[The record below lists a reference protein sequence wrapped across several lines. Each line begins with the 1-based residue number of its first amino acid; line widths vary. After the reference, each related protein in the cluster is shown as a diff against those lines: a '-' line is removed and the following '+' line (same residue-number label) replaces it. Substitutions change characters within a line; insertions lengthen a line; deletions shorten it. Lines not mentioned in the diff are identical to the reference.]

1 MRRISFDV
9 ERVCADF
16 SVRCGPRKLA
26 KVLNLCQDR
35 IEQSKKDRAA
45 KGGDANSPEEHKPSE
60 SEPATK
66 RDQYGEAED
75 GEDLEKFNGPPSV
88 SAKSPE
94 PKKVSRSS
102 PGASQGGKSDESKNG
117 RDDSEDGGQQAKPEP
132 EDQKDYQF
140 PEPNEPQAPFT
151 KPLVLARRPTDAPT
165 TKRSESDNTN
175 LHGLCVDDNKI
186 NLRLLVTLMR
196 KERHTYEQAENGQEA
211 LDVFK
216 ASTGVESHEDE
227 DDPPKPF
234 DFICMDIGMPVMNG
248 IQCTKAIREFER
260 QHDLQPTY
268 IVACTAWG
276 DEQTQRE
283 AEDAGMDAFLPKPLK
298 FVHLKDILA
307 GLLKR
312 E

>member
-1 MRRISFDV
+1 
-9 ERVCADF
+9 
-16 SVRCGPRKLA
+16 
-26 KVLNLCQDR
+26 LNLCQDR
-35 IEQSKKDRAA
+35 TEQSQKDRAA
-45 KGGDANSPEEHKPSE
+45 KEGDANQSDEHKPSE
-60 SEPATK
+60 AEPETK
-66 RDQYGEAED
+66 HDQYGEVED

-88 SAKSPE
+88 SAQSPKQ
-94 PKKVSRSS
+94 KKVSRSS
-102 PGASQGGKSDESKNG
+102 PGNSHGGQSDKRSGG
-117 RDDSEDGGQQAKPEP
+117 RDKSSDGGEP
-132 EDQKDYQF
+132 ESGKQQDYQF
-140 PEPNEPQAPFT
+140 PETDGPQPPFA
-151 KPLVLARRPTDAPT
+151 KPLVLARSPTDAPT
-165 TKRSESDNTN
+165 TERSTSDKTN

-211 LDVFK
+211 LDVYK
-216 ASTGVESHEDE
+216 ASTGVESHEGK
-227 DDPPKPF
+227 DDSRKAF
-234 DFICMDIGMPVMNG
+234 DFVCMDIGMPVMNG
-248 IQCTKAIREFER
+248 IQCTKAIREYER
-260 QHDLQPTY
+260 QHNLPPTY